1 MQEFI
6 TFPFN
11 AFTIIFFSVL
21 LLLLK
26 LVQMMIPQYYQ
37 VTNWTEHFNGISL
50 IKSLLRCAVFAVLQE
65 QTHSLK
71 EIRQS
76 YKQLEKEHKIKF
88 FIK

>member
-71 EIRQS
+71 EIR
-76 YKQLEKEHKIKF
+76 
-88 FIK
+88 

>member
-1 MQEFI
+1 MLSQL
-6 TFPFN
+6 
-11 AFTIIFFSVL
+11 FSFQFLLKIHKPTKLEL

-71 EIRQS
+71 EIR
-76 YKQLEKEHKIKF
+76 
-88 FIK
+88 